1 MGKKFW
7 IHFSLTSFKAICL
20 NEGHIIKFDW
30 TDPSFLPKDVDKID
44 YASYLNLEISKLI
57 KEILSA
63 IEAGSGVQ
71 ISSEKESFEKI

>member
-44 YASYLNLEISKLI
+44 YASYLNHEIR
-57 KEILSA
+57 
-63 IEAGSGVQ
+63 
-71 ISSEKESFEKI
+71 